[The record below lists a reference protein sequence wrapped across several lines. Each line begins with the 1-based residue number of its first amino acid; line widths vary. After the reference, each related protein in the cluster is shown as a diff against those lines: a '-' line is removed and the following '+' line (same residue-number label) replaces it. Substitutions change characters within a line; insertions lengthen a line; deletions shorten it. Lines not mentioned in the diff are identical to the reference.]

1 MNMIYLLPFSYF
13 YNTRLR
19 NGSWAF
25 HALFEWLSAAILVMA
40 LGSVPPFQ
48 ALIQAIL
55 VYFAFISL
63 YEIGYLVN
71 DLFAARKEK
80 DGRRR
85 GPQNAP
91 TMWVF
96 TWIAFRIMAF
106 IALTILLD
114 MQEVWAWWSFFLALS
129 IVFAL
134 HNIFVDREFKAA
146 TFLWLAWFRFMAPVI
161 FVVEDR
167 YRMGI
172 ALAASIS
179 YAAFRL
185 FGYLDS
191 KGLLKMP
198 GRQRIRF
205 RLVFFLMPLTGV
217 LALAPYDEARGFV
230 LLCAVYSI
238 IALAAAGSS
247 WLRHGHLD

>member
-1 MNMIYLLPFSYF
+1 
-13 YNTRLR
+13 
-19 NGSWAF
+19 
-25 HALFEWLSAAILVMA
+25 
-40 LGSVPPFQ
+40 
-48 ALIQAIL
+48 
-55 VYFAFISL
+55 
-63 YEIGYLVN
+63 
-71 DLFAARKEK
+71 
-80 DGRRR
+80 
-85 GPQNAP
+85 
-91 TMWVF
+91 
-96 TWIAFRIMAF
+96 
-106 IALTILLD
+106 
-114 MQEVWAWWSFFLALS
+114 
-129 IVFAL
+129 
-134 HNIFVDREFKAA
+134 VDREFKAA

-185 FGYLDS
+185 FGYLDR

-205 RLVFFLMPLTGV
+205 RVVFFLMPLTGV

-247 WLRHGHLD
+247 WLRHGRLD